1 MPQGIAVEHTTA
13 ALPTGSES
21 TQNAALRAPL
31 EGLLAAITTSGAA
44 QAATLRVR
52 DEQAGSLKLLGA
64 AHVPREFSQ
73 RLTVMDESCGAC
85 GEATQT
91 NREVC
96 RDETCK
102 CARAIGAADGASGQ
116 VRVIPLRHGDRAC
129 GVLTLFGGAGRDG
142 HADVFAM
149 LPALGELLGLALENG
164 RASEEKLVASLAHE
178 RHLLANEIHDALAQN
193 LTSVRIRTSL
203 LQRAVADQDTIRA
216 QDYLEEINASLSVA
230 HARVREL
237 ITHFR
242 TEMDPR
248 GLLPALESTIDEL
261 RSTSGMKIEFANR
274 VSALDITGEQELQV
288 FYIARE
294 ALTNAAK
301 HSRANTIRL
310 SLARW
315 ADRYEIEVEDD
326 GIGIE
331 PADAEQHGHF
341 GLNIM
346 RERAHHIGGELA
358 FETCAGHGTRVRLS
372 FPAPRPD
379 LEETA

>member
-1 MPQGIAVEHTTA
+1 MPQGIAVEHMQA
-13 ALPTGSES
+13 AAAAGSELAHD
-21 TQNAALRAPL
+21 AALRVPL
-31 EGLLAAITTSGAA
+31 EGLLAAITTTGAA

-52 DEQAGSLKLLGA
+52 DVQAGSLKLLGA
-64 AHVPREFSQ
+64 AHVPREFAQ
-73 RLTVMDESCGAC
+73 RLNIMDDGCGAC
-85 GEATQT
+85 GEAAQT
-91 NREVC
+91 NRAVC
-96 RDETCK
+96 RDENCK
-102 CARAIGAADGASGQ
+102 CSRAIGAASAEAGQ
-116 VRVIPLRHGDRAC
+116 VRVIPLTHGDRAC
-129 GVLTLFGGAGRDG
+129 GVLTLFGCTGDEG
-142 HADVFAM
+142 HAGLFAM
-149 LPALGELLGLALENG
+149 LPALGELVGMALQNG

-203 LQRAVADQDTIRA
+203 LQRAVADQDTTRA
-216 QDYLEEINASLSVA
+216 QDYLDEINASLSVA

-248 GLLPALESTIDEL
+248 GLLPALESTIEEL
-261 RSTSGMKIEFANR
+261 RSVSGMKIEFANR

-315 ADRYEIEVEDD
+315 ADRYELEVEDD

-358 FETCAGHGTRVRLS
+358 FESCAGRGTRVRLS

>member
-1 MPQGIAVEHTTA
+1 MPQGIAIDHAPAELPVHA
-13 ALPTGSES
+13 AAQP
-21 TQNAALRAPL
+21 ADLRVPL
-31 EGLLAAITTSGAA
+31 EGLLAAITTTGAA
-44 QAATLRVR
+44 RAATLRVH
-52 DEQAGSLKLLGA
+52 DEPTGGLRLLGA
-64 AHVPREFSQ
+64 AQVPRDFMQ
-73 RLTVMDESCGAC
+73 RLTVMEDGCGAC
-85 GEATQT
+85 GEATHT
-91 NREVC
+91 HREVC
-96 RDETCK
+96 REEACK
-102 CARAIGAADGASGQ
+102 CARAISAEPAQQGL
-116 VRVIPLRHGDRAC
+116 VRVIPLTHGDRAC
-129 GVLTLFGGAGRDG
+129 GVLTLFGCADRDG
-142 HADVFAM
+142 HADLFAM
-149 LPALGELLGLALENG
+149 LPALGELLGMALENC
-164 RASEEKLVASLAHE
+164 RMSDEKLVASLTQE

-203 LQRAVADQDTIRA
+203 LRRAVAEHDDARA
-216 QDYLEEINASLSVA
+216 HDYLDEINASLSVA

-248 GLLPALESTIDEL
+248 GLLPALESTIAEL
-261 RSTSGMKIEFANR
+261 RSMSGMKIAFANH
-274 VSALDITGEQELQV
+274 VHALDLTGEQELQV

-301 HSRANTIRL
+301 HSRASEIRL

-315 ADRYEIEVEDD
+315 GDRYELEVEDD

-346 RERAHHIGGELA
+346 RERARHIGGELA
-358 FETCAGHGTRVRLS
+358 FENRAGHGTRVRLS

-379 LEETA
+379 QEESA